1 MSALDDRPR
10 EPSSALH
17 RVWKLGHN
25 IDTDLLMPG
34 HAMKLGMQGMKA
46 HCLARERPEFAAQV
60 HPGDVIVAGAGF
72 GIGSS
77 REQAASVLVELGV
90 AAVIA
95 PDFGGL
101 YFRNAFNVG
110 LLLLTTDLQSSV
122 VDGDLIH
129 IDTENP
135 SRPLV
140 RDAQG
145 REHLCEPIPLF
156 LLERVRLGGLLP
168 ELKQRLGQS
177 SHV

>member
-1 MSALDDRPR
+1 MSALDDRQR
-10 EPSSALH
+10 EPLSALH

-110 LLLLTTDLQSSV
+110 LLLLTADLQSSV
-122 VDGDLIH
+122 ADGDLIR

-135 SRPLV
+135 AQPLV

-145 REHLCEPIPLF
+145 REHLCEPIPMF